1 MIKEAVR
8 RRSLFARLRDRWR
21 RGAPAPVT
29 RVARSAPKT
38 SAEPPPKAPPPH
50 PLTIRQWLWGPGYII
65 PGNEEYVI
73 ELVRPFNLNPAM
85 TLLEMASGLGG
96 PARSITEKFNA
107 YIAGFEREP
116 DLASKAMEAS
126 VAGGFGKRIQISVY
140 DPENF
145 ELRPG
150 FYDHALAREATF
162 QVIEKERFFGV
173 INQALKP
180 FGQMVLTDFV
190 VDPGGADRPELA
202 SWAAGLRIK
211 PQLWTVAQYTQC
223 LEKLGF
229 DLRISN
235 DVTADYR
242 RMVLN
247 AWKSLLEGGG
257 LRRARAARAST
268 LIDEL
273 EATVRLNAALES
285 GALKFNYFVALG
297 GRKRTPPI

>member
-8 RRSLFARLRDRWR
+8 RRSLFARLRERWR
-21 RGAPAPVT
+21 RGAPP
-29 RVARSAPKT
+29 VARAPRATPAVSA
-38 SAEPPPKAPPPH
+38 AQPPKAAPPH

-73 ELVRPFNLNPAM
+73 ELVRPFNLSPAM
-85 TLLEMASGLGG
+85 TLLDMAAGLGG
-96 PARSITEKFNA
+96 PARSITEKFNT

-116 DLASKAMEAS
+116 ELARRAMEAS
-126 VAGGFGKRIQISVY
+126 TAGGFGRRIQISAY

-145 ELRPG
+145 ELRAG

-162 QVIEKERFFGV
+162 QVVEKERFFGV
-173 INQALKP
+173 LNQALKP
-180 FGQMVLTDFV
+180 FGQLVLTDFV
-190 VDPGGADRPELA
+190 VDPAAGDRPELA

-247 AWKSLLEGGG
+247 AWKTLLEGGG

-285 GALKFNYFVALG
+285 GALKFYYFVALG
-297 GRKRTPPI
+297 GRKRTPV